1 MATSRLLKAKI
12 FKHGRSQAI
21 RLPKEFRFQG
31 TEVYLRRV
39 GDDLVISSKP
49 KPSMQTLIDSL
60 NQFEPGLV
68 LERNQP
74 TQLEQ
79 RADLPM
85 PAKRP
90 PAKSRRTL

>member
-1 MATSRLLKAKI
+1 MAISSLPTAKI
-12 FKHGRSQAI
+12 FMHGRSQAI

-39 GDDLVISSKP
+39 GDDVVISSKP

-85 PAKRP
+85 PTKRP
-90 PAKSRRTL
+90 TGPFQ

>member
-1 MATSRLLKAKI
+1 MAISSLPKAKI
-12 FKHGRSQAI
+12 FMRGRSQAI

-74 TQLEQ
+74 TQLDQ
-79 RADLPM
+79 RGDLPM
-85 PAKRP
+85 PTKRP
-90 PAKSRRTL
+90 PGPFQ